1 MLCLSIFS
9 FGPRNHCPETVPHYR
24 SGPVHCS
31 VWAGLSIASSNARS
45 EAGKQ
50 KVIMVIQDAKN
61 ASAPNINE
69 NVHRAAA
76 NHAFFARFIG
86 RQ

>member
-1 MLCLSIFS
+1 
-9 FGPRNHCPETVPHYR
+9 
-24 SGPVHCS
+24 
-31 VWAGLSIASSNARS
+31 LSIASSNARS